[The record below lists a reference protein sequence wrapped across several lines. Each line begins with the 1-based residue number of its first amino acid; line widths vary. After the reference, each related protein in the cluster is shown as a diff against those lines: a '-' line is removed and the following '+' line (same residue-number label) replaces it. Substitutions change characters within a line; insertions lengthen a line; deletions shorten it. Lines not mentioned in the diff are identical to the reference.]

1 MTTCDDS
8 GLRPPG
14 EQAYLV
20 VAAFADGE
28 RVDPAALKTALDDP
42 AVREYLV
49 DLVALRHAVGTMGEL
64 PTVRW
69 HERRSFLSRV
79 GWLTAAAAIVLSVT
93 AGYFAGQRTVQA
105 APAPIVET
113 FVELGTSPAAPKPTH
128 VISLRPG
135 VNWTEKA
142 GEH

>member
-1 MTTCDDS
+1 MTTHGEG
-8 GLRPPG
+8 GLTRPS
-14 EQAYLV
+14 EEACLV
-20 VAAFADGE
+20 VAALADGE
-28 RVDPAALKTALDDP
+28 PVEPAALRAALDDP
-42 AVREYLV
+42 AVRDYLV

-64 PTVRW
+64 PAERW
-69 HERRSFLSRV
+69 HERRSFRSRA

-105 APAPIVET
+105 APAPSVET
-113 FVELGTSPAAPKPTH
+113 VVDLGTSTAAPAPTQ

-142 GEH
+142 GEP